1 MTEGEKVVS
10 TSSEDRYE
18 RARKEKPK
26 LSKFVDSIRFEGVP
40 YIREIDN
47 KDRAEQ
53 LQGVIK
59 LQKLRFLELC
69 KKDVRLNEGQAVA
82 VGDVL
87 SKAIKGKE
95 EEDMILGESI
105 FSEEHPEF
113 MLIAASYINSL

>member
-1 MTEGEKVVS
+1 MTEGEKAVS

-18 RARKEKPK
+18 KARKEKPE
-26 LSKFVDSIRFEGVP
+26 LSKFVDSIRFRGP
-40 YIREIDN
+40 YIREIND

-53 LQGVIK
+53 VRGVIQ

-69 KKDVRLNEGQAVA
+69 KKDAKLNEDQTVV

-87 SKAIKGKE
+87 SKAIEVKE
-95 EEDMILGESI
+95 EENMTLGESI

-113 MLIAASYINSL
+113 MLIAATYINSL